1 MHSSVSSFCQ
11 FSFRSLPPLSL
22 LQSLNFPPPHPLTPL
37 QSSESECE
45 NDDEGDQLDQLY
57 NFLDKLDLDALLR
70 HCFLDI
76 ATVFFIN
83 M

>member
-22 LQSLNFPPPHPLTPL
+22 LQSLNFPPPPP

-45 NDDEGDQLDQLY
+45 NDDEGDQLEPVIQFPRQTRPGCTVGTLFSGYRD
-57 NFLDKLDLDALLR
+57 
-70 HCFLDI
+70 CFLY
-76 ATVFFIN
+76 
-83 M
+83 